1 MKKRYP
7 IFYSFRRCPY
17 AMRARLSLVASNT
30 KVEIR
35 EILLNNKPKEFL
47 DVSVSATVPCMVEN
61 EKIIDESLDIM
72 IWVLKNNDPNNWLKM
87 PALGHDL
94 IKENDGPFKK
104 YLDLTKYHSR
114 HPETNPE
121 KSRKKAATFLIKLE
135 TIMADDFLFGI
146 NPTLA
151 DMAILPFV
159 RQFANTDLQWFN
171 QQKWPR
177 VKSWLSKF
185 ISSEIFETIQVKYNQ
200 WKKNAE
206 PQFFPN

>member
-47 DVSVSATVPCMVEN
+47 DVSVSATVPCLVEN

-121 KSRKKAATFLIKLE
+121 ESRKKAATFLIKLE

-171 QQKWPR
+171 QQKWPL